1 MWVSKRIVSQLF
13 FAPRRGILFMTRADW
28 GRRNIKKAH
37 ATCKAVAKAKNW
49 PVIVELINK
58 GYSPSMIRS
67 EFNID
72 YNYVVRA
79 VNEYGTPELKQ
90 KLKDN
95 IKIQKAAKGDKI
107 SQTKLAKLDY
117 LYEEIEPLILKGYS
131 SGQISKSLKR
141 DPTTI
146 NKITKRLGTDKI
158 YQQLKENSQQRIR
171 QTSINNNI
179 KFAKCKV
186 SKCERLLHNVVL
198 KYYANAIP
206 SYPLKTLKGRC
217 RIIDIAIL
225 EHKLAVEYDGAHWHN
240 DPLRDEQRDKDL
252 LDVGWRTLRLR
263 YDYMPTQEDIEQ
275 RFLTEVK
282 RFIS

>member
-1 MWVSKRIVSQLF
+1 
-13 FAPRRGILFMTRADW
+13 MTRADW
-28 GRRNIKKAH
+28 ARRNIKFAYGARKA
-37 ATCKAVAKAKNW
+37 TAKAKNW
-49 PVIVELINK
+49 PVIIDLVNK
-58 GYSPSMIRS
+58 GYSPSMIQA
-67 EFNID
+67 EVKID

-79 VNEYGTPELKQ
+79 VNEYGTFELKQ
-90 KLKDN
+90 KLKNN
-95 IKIQKAAKGDKI
+95 IKTQKAAKGNKI

-117 LYEEIEPLILKGYS
+117 LYREIEPLILQGLS
-131 SGQISKSLKR
+131 SVQIGTILKR

-146 NKITKRLGTDKI
+146 NRITKRLGPNEI
-158 YQQLKENSQQRIR
+158 YHQLKQNSQQRIR
-171 QTSINNNI
+171 QASINNNI
-179 KFAKCKV
+179 NFAKCKV

-206 SYPLKTLKGRC
+206 SYPLKTLKNRC

-240 DPLRDEQRDKDL
+240 DPLRDEQRDRDL

-263 YDYMPTQEDIEQ
+263 YDYIPTQEDIEQ

>member
-1 MWVSKRIVSQLF
+1 
-13 FAPRRGILFMTRADW
+13 MTKADW
-28 GRRNIKKAH
+28 GRHNIKKAH
-37 ATCKAVAKAKNW
+37 AACKAAAKTKNW
-49 PVIVELINK
+49 PVIVNLVNK
-58 GYSPSMIRS
+58 GYNPSMIRS
-67 EFNID
+67 EVNID
-72 YNYVVRA
+72 YNYVVRT
-79 VNEYGTPELKQ
+79 VNEYGTSELKQ

-95 IKIQKAAKGDKI
+95 IKIQKIAKGNKI
-107 SQTKLAKLDY
+107 SQTKLTKLDY
-117 LYEEIEPLILKGYS
+117 LYKEIKPLILQGLS
-131 SGQISKSLKR
+131 SVQIGTILKR

-146 NKITKRLGTDKI
+146 NRITKRLGTKEI
-158 YQQLKENSQQRIR
+158 YCQLKENSQQRIR

-198 KYYANAIP
+198 KYYSNAIP
-206 SYPLKTLKGRC
+206 SYPLKTLKNRC

-240 DPLRDEQRDKDL
+240 DPLRDEQRDRDL
-252 LDVGWRTLRLR
+252 QEVGWRTLRLR

-282 RFIS
+282 KFIS

>member
-1 MWVSKRIVSQLF
+1 
-13 FAPRRGILFMTRADW
+13 MTRSDW
-28 GRRNIKKAH
+28 GKRNIKFAH
-37 ATCKAVAKAKNW
+37 TACKATAKTKNW
-49 PVIVELINK
+49 PVIIDLVNK
-58 GYSPSMIRS
+58 GYNPSMIRN
-67 EFNID
+67 EAGID

-95 IKIQKAAKGDKI
+95 IKIQKAAKGNKI
-107 SQTKLAKLDY
+107 SQTKLAKLDF
-117 LYEEIEPLILKGYS
+117 LYKEIEPLILQGYS
-131 SGQISKSLKR
+131 SGQISKLLKR

-146 NKITKRLGTDKI
+146 NKITKRLGTDVV
-158 YQQLKENSQQRIR
+158 YCRLRENSQQRIR

-186 SKCERLLHNVVL
+186 SKSERLLHNVVL

-206 SYPLKTLKGRC
+206 SYPLKTLKDRC
-217 RIIDIAIL
+217 RIIDIAIP
-225 EHKLAVEYDGAHWHN
+225 EYKLAVEYDGAHWHN
-240 DPLRDEQRDKDL
+240 DPLRDKQRDKDL